1 MTSTSV
7 NQSKNQSNKP
17 AWAGD
22 DWLARLVNQLIATP
36 LLYRLMKQQARRV
49 LIKTAEKNGV
59 RWRDRVAELDSEAL
73 RASLAK
79 ISNPDLSYPDYYQ
92 VPFHAYDAG
101 NLCWLAALEAEPATQ
116 SMALRVWKD
125 EVLSPDVAQ
134 QRLRQSFLEAIAPH
148 LPQTVE
154 NALDV
159 GCSIGISTEFL
170 HRYLQTRQSQPIQT
184 VGLDLSPYMLAVAQ
198 QRDSTGQISQWVH
211 GNAESTDF
219 GDRSFDLI
227 SLQFVLHEL
236 PRQATTAIFQEM
248 RRLLRP
254 GGLLAI
260 VDNNPKS
267 SVIQNLPP
275 ALFVLMKSTEPW
287 SDDYYTF
294 NVEETLNQV
303 GLSHIETIPTDPRH
317 RTLIARR
324 D

>member
-1 MTSTSV
+1 MTSTST
-7 NQSKNQSNKP
+7 NKP
-17 AWAGD
+17 AWAGE
-22 DWLARLVNQLIATP
+22 DWLSRLVNQLIATP

-59 RWRDRVAELDSEAL
+59 PWRDRVAELDTEEL
-73 RASLAK
+73 RGSLAR
-79 ISNPDLSYPDYYQ
+79 ITNPNLTYPDYYQ

-116 SMALRVWKD
+116 SMALRVWKG
-125 EVLSPDVAQ
+125 ESLTSEAAQ
-134 QRLRQSFLEAIAPH
+134 QRLRHSFLEAIAPH
-148 LPQTVE
+148 LPQTMQNV
-154 NALDV
+154 LDV

-170 HRYLQTRQSQPIQT
+170 HQYLQTRQSQPIET
-184 VGLDLSPYMLAVAQ
+184 VGLDLSPHMLAVAQ
-198 QRDSTGQISQWVH
+198 QRDQTQQISQWVH
-211 GNAESTDF
+211 GNAEATDF
-219 GDRSFDLI
+219 PDNSFDVI

-236 PRQATTAIFQEM
+236 PRQATSAIFREM
-248 RRLLRP
+248 RRILRP

-267 SVIQNLPP
+267 EVIQNLPP

-294 NVEETLNQV
+294 NVEEALNQA
-303 GLSHIETIPTDPRH
+303 GLQHIETIPTDPRH
-317 RTLIARR
+317 RTLIARQV